1 MVALVVSGS
10 LIQAATHAQPSQ
22 PAGEP
27 RTESRATATT
37 AGEQPHAVNL
47 EEEPAGNGPVTAGR
61 MTEEAALGER
71 LLGAERWREAAAVLD
86 RVVDGDTGDDEGN
99 RQIAQYRLAIAL
111 YRSHF
116 YQASY
121 RIFSEI
127 ADRPSHLRF
136 DETLLWLAKLGAR
149 LPEPADVIERVG
161 KYRSAQIERF
171 DNPQQRGVFSQLSY
185 LLGRY
190 KHRNRAHDEAIR
202 LFERVDRSSKHY
214 VEAQFWSGLS
224 SVQLRKAVPALRSF
238 KRMEEALDEDPG
250 IADAGRLRDLASLS
264 IARIYYSAW
273 VRLDKDGRSLTSPK
287 LTTWVKY
294 WDRVGAWSEYWLD
307 AQFEK
312 SWAYFW
318 AGDYPRA
325 LGAIHTVQAPY
336 FPDAFYPEAEVL
348 KGIIAFSVCRYED
361 AITIIAK
368 MQTKYYP
375 IKRELE
381 ATLDRFKGEG
391 SEPQLFTFLNDV
403 RGGKADLSPTM
414 RPVIEGALSD
424 RQLLRNIEY
433 VHDIDEERARFEQAP
448 AAFRGSPIGGD
459 IDEALVLARERA
471 VRDAGALTRRRIRR
485 RLEELRGNLRDMLK
499 LHIDILNAQR
509 DLLDEPIRN
518 DQRLKREPVIY
529 GVLEPDSKH
538 VIWPFDGE
546 YWRDELG
553 SYRAVVV
560 SKCAR

>member
-10 LIQAATHAQPSQ
+10 LIQAATYAQPSQ
-22 PAGEP
+22 PAGDP
-27 RTESRATATT
+27 KTESRATATT
-37 AGEQPHAVNL
+37 AGDQPRAVSL

-71 LLGAERWREAAAVLD
+71 LVGAERWREAAAVLK

-99 RQIAQYRLAIAL
+99 RQIAQYHLAIAL

-136 DETLLWLAKLGAR
+136 DETLLWLAKLAAQ
-149 LPEPADVIERVG
+149 LPEPADVIGRVG
-161 KYRSAQIERF
+161 KYRSDSIERF
-171 DNPQQRGVFSQLSY
+171 DNPQQRDVFSRLNY

-190 KHRNRAHDEAIR
+190 KNRSGAHDEAIH
-202 LFERVDRSSKHY
+202 LFEKVDRSSKHY

-224 SVQLRKAVPALRSF
+224 SVELRRSVPALRSF

-250 IADAGRLRDLASLS
+250 IEDAGRLRDLAYLS
-264 IARIYYSAW
+264 IARTYYSAW
-273 VRLDKDGRSLTSPK
+273 IRLDKDGRSLTSPK
-287 LTTWVKY
+287 LTAGVKY
-294 WDRVGAWSEYWLD
+294 WDRVGPWSEHWLD
-307 AQFEK
+307 ALFEK

-318 AGDYPRA
+318 AGDYSRA

-348 KGIIAFSVCRYED
+348 KGIIAFTACQYED
-361 AITIIAK
+361 AITIVDGIH
-368 MQTKYYP
+368 TKYYP
-375 IKRELE
+375 IRRELE
-381 ATLDRFKGEG
+381 ATLDRFRGAAND
-391 SEPQLFTFLNDV
+391 PQLFTFLNEV
-403 RGGKADLSPTM
+403 RGGKAGLSPMM

-424 RQLLRNIEY
+424 RRLLRNIAY
-433 VHDIDEERARFEQAP
+433 VRDIDEERARFEQAP

-459 IDEALVLARERA
+459 IAEALSLARERA

-485 RLEELRGNLRDMLK
+485 RLEELKGNLTDAIK
-499 LHIDILNAQR
+499 LHLDILNAQR
-509 DLLDEPIRN
+509 DLLDAPITN
-518 DQRLKREPVIY
+518 AQRMKREALTY
-529 GVLEPDSKH
+529 GVVQPDSKH
-538 VIWPFDGE
+538 VVWPFDGE